1 MTLGPVE
8 TLALAGLLV
17 LGGYG
22 LRRIVPVL
30 GRLNIPAPVLG
41 GLAGAALLALLPRVG
56 VAVPTLDA
64 DARTPLMVAF
74 FATVGFGASLR
85 LLRRGGPQV
94 ALLLGLASVGA
105 VLQNVVGAGIAVS
118 MGQAPLLGVLAG
130 SVTLTGG
137 PATGLA
143 FAPLFEKA
151 GIAGATEIALA
162 AAMAGIVIGGLVGA
176 PLSTWLVGRH
186 GLRPSSPGTAA
197 GAVAGAVAGAA
208 TGALPDDAHTV
219 AQSNMP
225 EPPQPDLPIGEDE
238 SAYALVRH
246 VVLLLVLVWAGGAI
260 STWVTAAADGGIA
273 FPGYIGAL
281 VLAVAVR
288 AVEDRTRWL
297 GLSQRLIDDLGGVCL
312 ALFIA
317 LALLTLDL
325 SALGAAALPLAVI
338 VAAQTLLVVAMALV
352 PFRLLGRDYDAA
364 VMAGGFVGF
373 MMGTTANA
381 LANMGAVAE
390 RYGPAPR
397 AFLVVPLV
405 GGLFIDVTNALLISA
420 CLSIFG

>member
-94 ALLLGLASVGA
+94 ALLLGLATVGA
-105 VLQNVVGAGIAVS
+105 VVQNIVGAGIAVS
-118 MGQAPLLGVLAG
+118 MGEAPLLGVLAG

-151 GIAGATEIALA
+151 GVAGATEIALA

-197 GAVAGAVAGAA
+197 GAAPNA
-208 TGALPDDAHTV
+208 PPHDAHTV
-219 AQSNMP
+219 MQANLP
-225 EPPQPDLPIGEDE
+225 EPPQPHLPIGEDE

-246 VVLLLVLVWAGGAI
+246 VVLLLVLVWAGGAL
-260 STWVTAAADGGIA
+260 SAWVAGASSGSGIA

-325 SALGAAALPLAVI
+325 SALAAAALPLAVI